1 MKRSHHRCRLT
12 PNGALCTS
20 LCLARRP
27 LNESSIQDALRAFLT
42 PIKNDNARLDFYTVY
57 KREATEYDMDYVKK
71 YDEDLNTTL
80 IFVRHP
86 LIALT
91 DYLTYPHRP
100 VCSPPSALHSSSMYN
115 QIFNLTRTN
124 NQQPSFAP
132 SFSPSTT
139 PLSQTKPPPFHLSRE
154 IHPLRSSP
162 HPHSCMQAS

>member
-71 YDEDLNTTL
+71 YEDLNATL
-80 IFVRHP
+80 IFVRRLP
-86 LIALT
+86 LALT
-91 DYLTYPHRP
+91 NYLT
-100 VCSPPSALHSSSMYN
+100 ALIGRSV
-115 QIFNLTRTN
+115 
-124 NQQPSFAP
+124 
-132 SFSPSTT
+132 
-139 PLSQTKPPPFHLSRE
+139 
-154 IHPLRSSP
+154 LRSQLCIRHRCPIES
-162 HPHSCMQAS
+162 SA